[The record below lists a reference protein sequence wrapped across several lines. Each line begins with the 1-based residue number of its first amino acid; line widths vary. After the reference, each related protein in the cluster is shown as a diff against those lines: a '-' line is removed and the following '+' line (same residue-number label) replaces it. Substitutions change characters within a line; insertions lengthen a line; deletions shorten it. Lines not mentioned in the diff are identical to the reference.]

1 MNLWHRSLLFMEIYT
16 RLHSRCNIRSSGNY
30 GQVEMVAVGGRNQ
43 KVFKRCPKINHM
55 KGTKKLEKCSSEK
68 GERQPSP

>member
-1 MNLWHRSLLFMEIYT
+1 M
-16 RLHSRCNIRSSGNY
+16 
-30 GQVEMVAVGGRNQ
+30 GQVEMVAVGGRNR

-55 KGTKKLEKCSSEK
+55 KGTKNLEKCSSEK